1 MSLKKTCLFLTVAF
15 FLIDLF
21 LLVLCIRTRHDSLY
35 LSDTMIEDAVAY
47 MRSCDV
53 SVESEVIKRKIPDN
67 PIYTFKKDNASA
79 AFDVVT
85 GLSQR
90 YYSASS
96 VSFAETPDGVSYT
109 VGETGDPKASFR
121 IYNDSFR
128 VEYTKSG
135 FRREVLPTV
144 GNESFVSEDT
154 VLSGELSGK
163 VSAFLETLN
172 ASKGAKASFTV
183 LGIAKNEHGTLVC
196 VSQNVYAD
204 HPILDFYI
212 NLFLTEDGVEYAVG
226 MWILS
231 SFTRSYGGKL
241 IDGVNALYGID
252 FSQVSRIVSQ
262 NIVYEN
268 RAAGNGIYY
277 LIPRWKI
284 VYLDRSATVRTQ
296 YVDALKK

>member
-21 LLVLCIRTRHDSLY
+21 LLVLCIRTRGDSLY

-47 MRSCDV
+47 MRSLDV
-53 SVESEVIKRKIPDN
+53 SVEEEIIKRKIPDD
-67 PIYTFKKDNASA
+67 PIYTFKKDNASVALDVATKLSERYHSA
-79 AFDVVT
+79 A
-85 GLSQR
+85 Q
-90 YYSASS
+90 

-128 VEYTKSG
+128 IEYTKSG
-135 FRREVLPTV
+135 FRREELPAV
-144 GNESFVSEDT
+144 GNESFTSEQT
-154 VLSGELSGK
+154 ALSGELSAK
-163 VSAFLETLN
+163 VSTFLDTLV
-172 ASKGAKASFTV
+172 ASKSSKAAFTV
-183 LGIAKNEHGTLVC
+183 LGTVKNENGTYVC

-226 MWILS
+226 TWALS

-241 IDGVNALYGID
+241 IDGVNALYSID

-284 VYLDRSATVRTQ
+284 VYLDRTATPKTQ
-296 YVDALKK
+296 YIDALKK